1 MTNTLNGKVA
11 IVTGS
16 GMGIGRAAAIALAAE
31 GAKIVTN
38 NRRPGSDKFRN
49 FSEEE
54 VLSWPKDK
62 QEAFDNV
69 FAQFGGDAE
78 TTARQIREGGGEA
91 VSCFGDITEWSFGK
105 KIVDCATLNFGTVD
119 IVVNAAGVFR
129 GGGVE
134 DITDEVYDR
143 CNNVKPRGY
152 FSVIQAAA
160 PLMKAKGWGRVIN
173 RVSKAWQGDGAKSTA
188 YAACNAGAVGLT
200 RGLAMELTKYGITV
214 NAFTPHAANRTVHE
228 MKFRGKPSH
237 MPIPGMSAFGHD
249 LPGNLEDAAPFLCWL
264 CTDRA
269 GKVSGSVFSVSE
281 NEISLHQEP
290 FACAS
295 MHKPAEYGMW
305 TQEEIETE
313 ARRLFLGYRSIVA
326 PDIQL

>member
-1 MTNTLNGKVA
+1 
-11 IVTGS
+11 
-16 GMGIGRAAAIALAAE
+16 
-31 GAKIVTN
+31 
-38 NRRPGSDKFRN
+38 
-49 FSEEE
+49 
-54 VLSWPKDK
+54 
-62 QEAFDNV
+62 
-69 FAQFGGDAE
+69 
-78 TTARQIREGGGEA
+78 
-91 VSCFGDITEWSFGK
+91 
-105 KIVDCATLNFGTVD
+105 
-119 IVVNAAGVFR
+119 
-129 GGGVE
+129 
-134 DITDEVYDR
+134 
-143 CNNVKPRGY
+143 
-152 FSVIQAAA
+152 
-160 PLMKAKGWGRVIN
+160 
-173 RVSKAWQGDGAKSTA
+173 
-188 YAACNAGAVGLT
+188 
-200 RGLAMELTKYGITV
+200 
-214 NAFTPHAANRTVHE
+214 
-228 MKFRGKPSH
+228 